1 MSEISVVACPFC
13 AQKYRVPHDR
23 MGMRARCK
31 KCGQKFKIAVD
42 PPAIDDDTIFGW
54 VTEADPAGQS
64 VLGSTSIFSSSTVGL
79 PSPGRP
85 TLNRWDQ
92 PPPPETPRV
101 RLDRIDDEA
110 GATFEFPAM
119 KLSDRDLRLSFPHR
133 CASCAKE
140 ENLEVRLI
148 IWADK
153 LPRQDSFTRRD
164 IEMKAHGRL
173 DQLLRR
179 DNMRWFDHLEP
190 MDILPP
196 PFSNPF
202 PYFICQDCHND
213 GAVNAHV
220 VNKDAGEMCQITIAN
235 LKIALEFFRNNGGES
250 APGYRRLATAR
261 QEQKANRWKALPF
274 AVRRKISR
282 WFTPGESERFL
293 GYYADH
299 DFARCESGAAGLVL
313 TDRRMVYQKF
323 NDHHEF
329 DLARAGRI
337 NIVQKDKAIEVSITQ
352 PDGAE
357 ARLNSSGGS
366 INALITRLRAL
377 SVNWDVN
384 YERQTVDS

>member
-1 MSEISVVACPFC
+1 
-13 AQKYRVPHDR
+13 

-42 PPAIDDDTIFGW
+42 PPIDDDTIFGW

-85 TLNRWDQ
+85 TLNRWN
-92 PPPPETPRV
+92 PPPPPDTPRV
-101 RLDRIDDEA
+101 RLDVIDDEF
-110 GATFEFPAM
+110 GAAFVFPPNR
-119 KLSDRDLRLSFPHR
+119 LTDRDFRLSFPHR
-133 CASCAKE
+133 CVSCAKE
-140 ENLEVRLI
+140 DDLEVRLI

-153 LPRQDSFTRRD
+153 LPRQDNFTRRD

-173 DQLLRR
+173 DQLLRKE
-179 DNMRWFDHLEP
+179 NNRWFDHLEP

-196 PFSNPF
+196 PFSSPF
-202 PYFICQDCHND
+202 PYFICKDCQNE
-213 GAVNAHV
+213 GAVTPQV
-220 VNKDAGEMCQITIAN
+220 VINEAGESCKLSIAN
-235 LKIALEFFRNNGGES
+235 LKIALEFFRNNGGEH
-250 APGYRRLATAR
+250 APGFRRLATAR

-282 WFTPGESERFL
+282 WFTPQETERFL

-313 TDRRMVYQKF
+313 TDRRLVFHKI
-323 NDHHEF
+323 NDRHEF
-329 DLARAGRI
+329 ALSQSGRI
-337 NIVQKDKAIEVSITQ
+337 NIVQKDKGVEVAISQ
-352 PDGAE
+352 SNGAE

-366 INALITRLRAL
+366 VNALITRLRSL
-377 SVNWDVN
+377 SVDWDVN
-384 YERQTVDS
+384 YDQQTVDS